1 MKSRNSPGCPVVSTP
16 CFQCRGCVLDP
27 WSGNQDPTC
36 RAVWQKNKKKMN
48 SNTISCYPAGEEGRW
63 GENVDLQLAE
73 HGRNLECREIN
84 LFFFFIKI
92 LSGSQGQVWLVG
104 LFIPTFSFNA
114 STDFYWEP
122 PMLRH
127 FSVYRGYASEQNRH
141 YPAFLVNKSQLNV
154 APLLLINN
162 SGKWNR
168 RFKFKK
174 RVFESIYLI

>member
-1 MKSRNSPGCPVVSTP
+1 M
-16 CFQCRGCVLDP
+16 QCG
-27 WSGNQDPTC
+27 
-36 RAVWQKNKKKMN
+36 KKTKRKW
-48 SNTISCYPAGEEGRW
+48 IAILFLVIQLVKKEGEEKTLISSW
-63 GENVDLQLAE
+63 LSMVETWCAE
-73 HGRNLECREIN
+73 KLI
-84 LFFFFIKI
+84 FFFFFLKI

-104 LFIPTFSFNA
+104 LFIPSFSFNA
-114 STDFYWEP
+114 STDFYWGP